1 MKTNQE
7 LQEIIETTICNI
19 SLPKNP
25 GNIYR
30 PIEYIL
36 SLGGKRIRPFL
47 TLVSCQMFN
56 GNLNKALDLALGLE
70 IFHNFTLLHDDILD
84 KAPIRR
90 GKPTTH
96 MVWNTDIALLSGDAM
111 LILAYK
117 FIQKASP
124 EILPEVL
131 ELFSKTALEV
141 CEGQQ
146 FDMDYETKQQV
157 STSEYLEMI
166 RLKTS
171 VLLGCCLKMG
181 AIAAGASANDKDL
194 IYRAGENL
202 GLAFQLQDDWLD
214 TFGNQDLFGKKIGGD
229 ILAGKKTYLYINT
242 IQNLNTE
249 DSAIFINTISN
260 NSLSPDLKIETIKNF
275 YIKTGSDSLL
285 KNLIA
290 QYHQKAIS
298 LIDQIKIPA
307 NNKFPLLETAGK
319 LLVRNS

>member
-7 LQEIIETTICNI
+7 LQEIIETTIYNL

-56 GNLNKALDLALGLE
+56 GNINKAIDLALGLE

-96 MVWNTDIALLSGDAM
+96 MVWNTEIALLSGDAM

-124 EILPEVL
+124 EILHQVL
-131 ELFSKTALEV
+131 ELFSKTAIEV

-146 FDMDYETKQQV
+146 FDMDYETKEQV
-157 STSEYLEMI
+157 TTSEYLEMI

-181 AIAAGASANDKDL
+181 AIAAGASAMDTDL
-194 IYRAGENL
+194 IYKAGENL
-202 GLAFQLQDDWLD
+202 GLAFQLQDDLLD

-242 IQNLNTE
+242 LQNLNKE
-249 DSAIFINTISN
+249 DSAKFLNTLKN
-260 NSLSPDLKIETIKNF
+260 NNLAPEYKIETIKNF
-275 YIKTGSDSLL
+275 YIQTHSDSVI

-290 QYHQKAIS
+290 QYHQNAIS
-298 LIDQIKIPA
+298 LIEEIKIPDK
-307 NNKFPLLETAGK
+307 NKAPLLETAGK